1 MCDSRRLSVAV
12 SSIASTSLRS
22 SASKTGID
30 MFSTCLY
37 AVHMPTMIQLRHVP
51 DDLHRKLKARA
62 ALAGMS
68 LSDYLLREIRDIA
81 ERPTI
86 GELRARLARRA
97 SVRPTLP
104 PAKAVRAERDGR

>member
-1 MCDSRRLSVAV
+1 
-12 SSIASTSLRS
+12 
-22 SASKTGID
+22 
-30 MFSTCLY
+30 MFITCLY
-37 AVHMPTMIQLRHVP
+37 VYHMPTMIQLRHVP

-81 ERPTI
+81 ERPTVA
-86 GELRARLARRA
+86 ELRARLARRA
-97 SVRPTLP
+97 TVRPTLP